1 MSSTAVVAPGVPEVE
16 GRSLPSWMLK
26 LVAGA
31 LAVVVVAPIVLSSS
45 DLVRWATDPLGLG
58 LAPAWGWLVF
68 VALDAAAA
76 VSVSMTVYSAFR
88 GEGGGVFHALTWA
101 FAGGSALA
109 NYRHGMTTPA
119 RDDAVFFAAM
129 SLAGP
134 ALLDAVLSRVRRWIR
149 MDDGRQLV
157 ARPRFGLRWLP
168 GVAFRET
175 VRAWQAALRYGIA
188 RPADAVAHVQEQAML
203 RQLPDD
209 ADRLRYAF
217 SAIGSGD
224 VYAARRWLTARG
236 VVIRQETV
244 DAVTAD
250 RPRPP
255 RAAAP
260 VTPPAGIP
268 VVTDAAPTEPDLST
282 LSKRD
287 ALRWAFNAAGSWDAP
302 AAVAWLAERGIRVD
316 RREAYRLAR
325 AEGSTSRLQLASGGV
340 R

>member
-1 MSSTAVVAPGVPEVE
+1 MLRVVAGT
-16 GRSLPSWMLK
+16 
-26 LVAGA
+26 

-45 DLVRWATDPLGLG
+45 DLVRWATDPVGLG

-76 VSVSMTVYSAFR
+76 TCVGMVVYSAFR
-88 GEGGGVFHALTWA
+88 GEGSGVFHVLTWM
-101 FAGGSALA
+101 FAGGSAVA
-109 NYRHGMTTPA
+109 NYRHGQTTLA
-119 RDDAVFFAAM
+119 RDDAVFFASM

-134 ALLDAVLSRVRRWIR
+134 LLLDAVLSRVRRWIR
-149 MDDGRQLV
+149 VDDGRQLA

-168 GVAFRET
+168 GVAFAET
-175 VRAWQAALRYGIA
+175 VRAWQAALRYGIS

-217 SAIGSGD
+217 SAIGSAE

-236 VVIRQETV
+236 VVVDQATV
-244 DAVTAD
+244 DVVTAD

-255 RAAAP
+255 RPVAP

-268 VVTDAAPTEPDLST
+268 VVDDAPPAELDLST

-287 ALRWAFNAAGSWDAP
+287 AIRWAFASLGDYSP
-302 AAVAWLAERGIRVD
+302 VEAVAWLANRGITVD
-316 RREAYRLAR
+316 RREAYRIAR
-325 AEGSTSRLQLASGGV
+325 TEGAESHLHLASAGGV